1 MKSDAIL
8 HIISRTPGEPFRR
21 NDVVNTIPAYNE
33 FVGGICDI
41 IEKNGYLVVFDMQGQ
56 YHGRKLNAIIDGT
69 MIYGDMFISRTTKFG
84 DFGDMPLSD
93 TGVFDE
99 VRNLFEEVY

>member
-8 HIISRTPGEPFRR
+8 KILSRSPGGPFRR
-21 NDVVNTIPAYNE
+21 NAVVNNIPAYND

-56 YHGRKLNAIIDGT
+56 YHDRKLNAIIDGIK
-69 MIYGDMFISRTTKFG
+69 IYGDMFIAKSTKFG
-84 DFGDMPLSD
+84 DFGDMSLSD
-93 TGVFDE
+93 PSVFGE
-99 VRNLFEEVY
+99 VENLFEEVS

>member
-8 HIISRTPGEPFRR
+8 KIISRSPGGPFTR
-21 NDVVNTIPAYNE
+21 NAVVNSIPAYNE
-33 FVGGICDI
+33 FVGGTCDI

-56 YHGRKLNAIIDGT
+56 YHGRKPNAKIDGT
-69 MIYGDMFISRTTKFG
+69 KIYGDMFIARTTKFG

-93 TGVFDE
+93 PAVFDE

>member
-8 HIISRTPGEPFRR
+8 KIISRSPGGPFSR
-21 NDVVNTIPAYNE
+21 NTIVNNIPAYND

-56 YHGRKLNAIIDGT
+56 YHGRKLNAKIDGIK
-69 MIYGDMFISRTTKFG
+69 IYGDMFIARTTKYG

-93 TGVFDE
+93 NGVFEE
-99 VRNLFEEVY
+99 VWNLFEEVY

>member
-1 MKSDAIL
+1 MKSDATL
-8 HIISRTPGEPFRR
+8 KIISKSPGGPFTR
-21 NDVVNTIPAYNE
+21 NTVVNSISTYND

-56 YHGRKLNAIIDGT
+56 YHGGKPNASIEGT
-69 MIYGDMFISRTTKFG
+69 KIYGDMFIARSTKFG
-84 DFGDMPLSD
+84 DFGDMPL
-93 TGVFDE
+93 TYPGVFDE

>member
-8 HIISRTPGEPFRR
+8 KIISKTPGEPFRS
-21 NDVVNTIPAYNE
+21 NTVVNTIQAYND

-56 YHGRKLNAIIDGT
+56 YHGRKPNAKIDGT
-69 MIYGDMFISRTTKFG
+69 MIYGDMFIARSTKFG

-93 TGVFDE
+93 PSVSADVE
-99 VRNLFEEVY
+99 NLFEEVY